1 MHVEIAEMDLA
12 CMPMNIDGFVSISVV
27 ALEHNY
33 EAEIFEVGSSGAFE
47 GKFFTVEV
55 SPM

>member
-1 MHVEIAEMDLA
+1 
-12 CMPMNIDGFVSISVV
+12 MNIDVCVSISVV
-27 ALEHNY
+27 ALELNY

-55 SPM
+55 SRM